1 MAKQKQTPKADAGQ
15 GAASYYER
23 IPSSKEGE
31 FAHAQAQLADL
42 NQNGS
47 TESRRTGDGVAV
59 K

>member
-1 MAKQKQTPKADAGQ
+1 MAKQSKTPKADAGK
-15 GAASYYER
+15 GAASYYEQ

-31 FAHAQAQLADL
+31 FVHAQAQVADL

-47 TESRRTGDGVAV
+47 TETRRTGDGVAA

>member
-1 MAKQKQTPKADAGQ
+1 MSAKSPKPDAGRE
-15 GAASYYER
+15 AAAYYER

-31 FAHAQAQLADL
+31 FAHANAQVADL

-47 TESRRTGDGVAV
+47 TETRRTGDGVPA